1 MAAAADII
9 TEACQVIWTDGDTS
23 RVGDFYAEDFQ
34 ADYPMTDWGQG
45 LPGVA
50 ALAEQVRIDLPG
62 YAEEIEELIEA
73 GDEVVVRLKISGQ
86 NRRTGETVS
95 FRDVS
100 MLTVKN
106 GRITRQRGVTDYLSL
121 YLQLGVVELPGRE

>member
-121 YLQLGVVELPGRE
+121 YLQLGVVEFPGRE

>member
-1 MAAAADII
+1 MAAAADIV

-23 RVGDFYAEDFQ
+23 RVGEFYAEDFQ

-100 MLTVKN
+100 MLTVKD

>member
-1 MAAAADII
+1 MAAAADIV

-50 ALAEQVRIDLPG
+50 ALAEQVRNDLPG

>member
-1 MAAAADII
+1 MAAAADIV

>member
-1 MAAAADII
+1 MAAAADTV
-9 TEACQVIWTDGDTS
+9 TEACQVIWTEGDTS
-23 RVGDFYAEDFQ
+23 RIGEFYAEDFE

-50 ALAEQVRIDLPG
+50 RLAEQVRIDLPG

-100 MLTVKN
+100 MLTVKD